1 MRAVNSPWEPIHAAD
16 VAFLRVISLKS
27 MENNP
32 ALQQI
37 WEHTIPVL
45 QGAPA
50 ARADAE
56 IQQSA
61 RGCVC
66 ASHTAL
72 CLCDDG
78 GEMSV
83 CICWGSLVQGD
94 ILEGPHQQHREER
107 RVMLIPG
114 EHPKLS
120 PAHSAHPHK
129 EKMLPAVM

>member
-1 MRAVNSPWEPIHAAD
+1 MFFLLKRILLVQLFPILLWVRAVNSPWEPIHAAD

-27 MENNP
+27 MENDP

-66 ASHTAL
+66 ACHTAPWHSP
-72 CLCDDG
+72 CDDG

-83 CICWGSLVQGD
+83 CSCWGSLAQGTSWRD
-94 ILEGPHQQHREER
+94 PPGATTPAAQGGEESDA
-107 RVMLIPG
+107 G
-114 EHPKLS
+114 
-120 PAHSAHPHK
+120 
-129 EKMLPAVM
+129 

>member
-1 MRAVNSPWEPIHAAD
+1 
-16 VAFLRVISLKS
+16 

-78 GEMSV
+78 GKCQCASAGAP
-83 CICWGSLVQGD
+83 WYKGTSWRDPPGATTPAAQG
-94 ILEGPHQQHREER
+94 GEESDADPR
-107 RVMLIPG
+107 G
-114 EHPKLS
+114 APKAQPCPLS
-120 PAHSAHPHK
+120 PPSQGKNAACSDVVAEMPSPDPTSA
-129 EKMLPAVM
+129 AS